1 MEEKKEIIVGHP
13 LTFSG
18 LTLIP
23 IMETRLHYWQY
34 RDSFSLLGSKQA
46 TGIIIVTPTMTKA
59 LKVNGE
65 EVTLEELK
73 REFPDLETKT
83 DKH

>member
-23 IMETRLHYWQY
+23 IMETRLYHWRY
-34 RDSFSLLGSKQA
+34 RNSFSSFGSKQA
-46 TGIIIVTPTMTKA
+46 IGIIVVTPSVKKA
-59 LKVNGE
+59 FDINGN
-65 EVTLEELK
+65 EVALEELK
-73 REFPDLETKT
+73 REFPDLEAKINTI
-83 DKH
+83 

>member
-13 LTFSG
+13 LTFPG

-23 IMETRLHYWQY
+23 IMETRLYHWRY
-34 RDSFSLLGSKQA
+34 RNSFSLFGSKQEI
-46 TGIIIVTPTMTKA
+46 GIIDVTPTMTKA

-73 REFPDLETKT
+73 REFPDLETKM
-83 DKH
+83 DKY